1 MPLKESEEQFLKETA
16 MSLRNDIVDVT
27 FWAGGAHIGGAMS
40 MVEIITILYYKY
52 MDIDPTNPN
61 YEDRD
66 RFILSKGH
74 AGVGLAPLLANK
86 GFFDKETL
94 KTFNQ
99 FNSPFG
105 MHLDS
110 AKVKGLDA
118 STGSLGHG
126 LPIALGMALAAR
138 VKKKS
143 YKTYCLLGDGEMNE
157 GSNWEAIMAAAHFNT
172 TNLIPI
178 VDHNKQMIDG
188 KVEDVMSLGAF
199 SDKWRAFGFDV
210 EEIDG
215 HDFKQ
220 LADAIDKAHNA
231 TERPVVIIANTI
243 KGKGIEFMEDE
254 TKWHYG
260 SIDSTVMEKCKKSIA
275 DSFAL

>member
-1 MPLKESEEQFLKETA
+1 MPLSDKEIKDLKEKA
-16 MSLRNDIVDVT
+16 VKLRNDIVDVT

-40 MVEIITILYYKY
+40 MVDIITILYNKFMKY
-52 MDIDPTNPN
+52 DPQNPDL
-61 YEDRD
+61 EDRD
-66 RFILSKGH
+66 RFVLSKGH
-74 AGVGLAPLLANK
+74 TGVGLAPLLAEK

-110 AKVKGLDA
+110 LKVKGLDA

-138 VKKKS
+138 VKNLD
-143 YKTYCLLGDGEMNE
+143 YKTYCLIGDGEMNE
-157 GSNWEAIMAAAHFNT
+157 GSNWEAIMAAAHFNA

-178 VDHNKQMIDG
+178 VDFNKRMIDG
-188 KVEDVMSLGAF
+188 EVKDIMSIDPLA
-199 SDKWRAFGFDV
+199 DKWKAFGFDV
-210 EEIDG
+210 IEIDG
-215 HDFKQ
+215 HDFNQ
-220 LADAIDKAHNA
+220 LNDALEKANEA
-231 TERPVVIIANTI
+231 TERPVAIIAHTI
-243 KGKGIEFMEDE
+243 KGKGVDFMEDE

-260 SIDSTVMEKCKKSIA
+260 SIDSTVVEKAKASIA
-275 DSFAL
+275 ANS